1 MVAVTEK
8 AETAQSE
15 QLLLDMVDKFLAT
28 EVQPHVRALE
38 RDDVYPTEIVEKMKG
53 DGLVWMR
60 YRSGIWRTWS
70 IGVHP
75 RKIIER
81 ISSPDQQG
89 ARYYPDDGD
98 YRRVV
103 VAPAR
108 QRAGSPGQ

>member
-60 YRSGIWRTWS
+60 YRSAIWRTWS
-70 IGVHP
+70 IGVHL
-75 RKIIER
+75 
-81 ISSPDQQG
+81 
-89 ARYYPDDGD
+89 
-98 YRRVV
+98 
-103 VAPAR
+103 R
-108 QRAGSPGQ
+108 QDHRAHLVAGSARSSILS